1 MKTLEIHEDNIVTI
15 KKWEFFN
22 WYHVKSKKA
31 LGNWLY
37 ECEVE
42 FWVTGYRNTYSC

>member
-15 KKWEFFN
+15 KRWEFFN
-22 WYHVKSKKA
+22 WYPVKSKKA

-37 ECEVE
+37 KCEVDVNCV
-42 FWVTGYRNTYSC
+42 WYKSYLY